1 MGAIRLQEGIMPINL
16 FRAVAVLL
24 MSLTALAAQARDKTY
39 TRNEVTSII
48 REGRKIVAPN
58 GVEELLEI
66 PVNGSKQWISV
77 RGSDRDNPVLLM
89 IHGGPASPE
98 MPSSWFFENGWE
110 DYFTV
115 VQWDQRGA
123 GKSFNSNDPKVIEPT
138 LSIATVAEDAAQ
150 VVEYLRNRYHKDK
163 VFVLGHSWGSIVGIT
178 LAQAHPELLYA
189 YIGTGQVISA
199 AENERLGYSN
209 TLKAAADA
217 GNQTAVKELKA
228 LAPYPS
234 PDGSAVLEKLNT
246 ERKWSVALGGLGY
259 GRNSFDWYGNLF
271 ELSPEYSTADIA
283 AISKGSK
290 FSLGKLWPQLVGVD
304 FSNTTEFRCPIV
316 LIEGRH
322 DNTTPSEIAAAWL
335 DKVHAPGKKLVWLE
349 HAAHMTM
356 LEEPGRFLVHLVQDA
371 RPYADRQLGD

>member
-1 MGAIRLQEGIMPINL
+1 MPINL

-24 MSLTALAAQARDKTY
+24 MSLTALAAQARDKAY

-66 PVNGSKQWISV
+66 AVNGSKQWISV

-123 GKSFNSNDPKVIEPT
+123 GKSFNANDPKLIEPT

-199 AENERLGYSN
+199 AENERLGYAN
-209 TLKAAADA
+209 TLKAAEDA

-259 GRNSFDWYGNLF
+259 GRSSFDWYGNLF

-371 RPYADRQLGD
+371 RPYADRRLGN

>member
-1 MGAIRLQEGIMPINL
+1 MAIMAAIRLQEGIMPINL
-16 FRAVAVLL
+16 FRVVAVML
-24 MSLTALAAQARDKTY
+24 MCSTALAAQAADKTY
-39 TRNEVTSII
+39 TRKEVTSII

-123 GKSFNSNDPKVIEPT
+123 GKSFNSNDPKLIEPT

-150 VVEYLRNRYHKDK
+150 VVEYLRNRYHKNK
-163 VFVLGHSWGSIVGIT
+163 VFVLGHSWGSIVGLT

-189 YIGTGQVISA
+189 YIGTGQVINA
-199 AENERLGYSN
+199 AENERIGYAN
-209 TLKAAADA
+209 TLKAAENA
-217 GNQTAVKELKA
+217 GNQIAIKELKA
-228 LAPYPS
+228 LAPYPP
-234 PDGSAVLEKLNT
+234 PDGAGLLEKLST

-259 GRNSFDWYGNLF
+259 GRQSFGWYGNLF
-271 ELSPEYSTADIA
+271 ELSPEYSLADIA
-283 AISKGSK
+283 AIDKGSK
-290 FSLGKLWPQLVGVD
+290 FSLGKLWPQLTGVD
-304 FSNTTEFRCPIV
+304 FSNTTEFRCPIL
-316 LIEGRH
+316 LIEGRR

-371 RPYADRQLGD
+371 RPYAN

>member
-1 MGAIRLQEGIMPINL
+1 MPINL

-24 MSLTALAAQARDKTY
+24 MSLAALAAQARDKTY

-58 GVEELLEI
+58 GVEEMLEI
-66 PVNGSKQWISV
+66 PVNGTKQWISV
-77 RGSDRDNPVLLM
+77 RGSDRENPVLLM

-123 GKSFNSNDPKVIEPT
+123 GKSFTSNDPKVIEPT

-163 VFVLGHSWGSIVGIT
+163 VFVLGHSWGSIVGVT
-178 LAQAHPELLYA
+178 LAQAHPELLHA
-189 YIGTGQVISA
+189 YIGTGQVINA
-199 AENERLGYSN
+199 AENERLGYAN
-209 TLKAAADA
+209 TLKAAEDA

-259 GRNSFDWYGNLF
+259 GRNSFAWYGNLF
-271 ELSPEYSTADIA
+271 ELSPEYSSGDIA
-283 AISKGSK
+283 VIGKGSK
-290 FSLGKLWPQLVGVD
+290 FSLGKLWPQLAAVD
-304 FSNTTEFRCPIV
+304 FSKTTEFRCPIL

-335 DKVHAPGKKLVWLE
+335 EKVHAPGKKLVWLE

-371 RPYADRQLGD
+371 RPYAGVPAK